1 VASEA
6 RGSGGL
12 AERYATALY
21 ALADEN
27 KALDAVAS
35 DLTGLRS
42 LIDESPDLRRL
53 IRSPVLAR
61 AQQAKAIA
69 ALAER
74 AGLTLMTRNFLG
86 LLARNRRLFAL
97 PEMIRAFLAELAR
110 RRGEVTAEIVAAQ
123 ELSAAQRESLG
134 EQLRKSVGQKV
145 AVDIRVDPS
154 LVGGLVVRLG
164 SRMVDASLRTKLHRL
179 ERAIKG
185 VR

>member
-1 VASEA
+1 VASVA
-6 RGSGGL
+6 TGSGGL

-35 DLTGLRS
+35 DLTGLRA

-61 AQQAKAIA
+61 AQQTKAIA

-74 AGLTLMTRNFLG
+74 AQLNPMTRNFLG

-97 PEMIRAFLAELAR
+97 PQIIRAFLATLAA
-110 RRGEVTAEIVAAQ
+110 RRGEVTADVVAAQ
-123 ELSAAQRESLG
+123 ELSPAQRERLS
-134 EQLRKSVGQKV
+134 EQLRKSVGMKV
-145 AVDIRVDPS
+145 AVDIRVDPT

>member
-1 VASEA
+1 
-6 RGSGGL
+6 
-12 AERYATALY
+12 LY

-35 DLTGLRS
+35 DLTGLRA

-74 AGLTLMTRNFLG
+74 AGLTPMTRNFLG

-97 PEMIRAFLAELAR
+97 PQMIGAFLAELAR

-123 ELSAAQRESLG
+123 ELSAAQREALG

-145 AVDIRVDPS
+145 AVDIRVDPA